1 MAPSRIR
8 AGLEAALSMP
18 ADNAS
23 LCIPGRRQIEG
34 NTMQDNVMQV
44 HVQPFFKLAQSNMD
58 LLTRFSTSP
67 EVTAQATADASNLL
81 QQATESA
88 TSLMRSGAFANL
100 MQGMWKNYT
109 DFLTEFSRSSVTLM
123 TQGQETLMRQAQE
136 VTAGVVDATEARAR
150 RSRQAA

>member
-1 MAPSRIR
+1 MAPSRTR

>member
-1 MAPSRIR
+1 MAPPRIR

-18 ADNAS
+18 ADNAP

-34 NTMQDNVMQV
+34 NTMQDNVVQV
-44 HVQPFFKLAQSNMD
+44 HVQPFFKLAQSNME
-58 LLTRFSTSP
+58 LFTRFSTSP

>member
-1 MAPSRIR
+1 
-8 AGLEAALSMP
+8 
-18 ADNAS
+18 
-23 LCIPGRRQIEG
+23 
-34 NTMQDNVMQV
+34 MQDNVMQV

-123 TQGQETLMRQAQE
+123 TQGQEALMRQAQE

>member
-1 MAPSRIR
+1 
-8 AGLEAALSMP
+8 
-18 ADNAS
+18 
-23 LCIPGRRQIEG
+23 
-34 NTMQDNVMQV
+34 MQDNVMQV
-44 HVQPFFKLAQSNMD
+44 PVQPFLKLAQSNME

-67 EVTAQATADASNLL
+67 EVTAQATADASNLF

-88 TSLMRSGAFANL
+88 TSLMRSAAFANL

-109 DFLTEFSRSSVTLM
+109 DFLTEFSRSSLTLM
-123 TQGQETLMRQAQE
+123 TQGQETLMRQAQD

>member
-1 MAPSRIR
+1 MSPPRIR

-18 ADNAS
+18 ADNAP
-23 LCIPGRRQIEG
+23 LCIPGPRQYEG

-44 HVQPFFKLAQSNMD
+44 SVQPFFKLAQSNME
-58 LLTRFSTSP
+58 LLTRFTTSP

-109 DFLTEFSRSSVTLM
+109 DFLTEFSRGSLTLM
-123 TQGQETLMRQAQE
+123 TQGQETLMRQAQD

>member
-1 MAPSRIR
+1 V
-8 AGLEAALSMP
+8 GLEAALSMP

-44 HVQPFFKLAQSNMD
+44 HVQPFFKLAQSNME

-109 DFLTEFSRSSVTLM
+109 DFLTEFSRSSMTLM
-123 TQGQETLMRQAQE
+123 TQGQEALMRQAQD